1 MVFGSV
7 LARSPVEELSAMRRF
22 SLGSAADRKIVV
34 IELDGARMSVV
45 QMMPDGSSKRNKKE
59 LSSEAEAQAASE
71 RMARELI
78 SRGFVEQVARGSKPT
93 KPGVPASKPAA
104 PVPQPEEPDASYL
117 FADVEAPVATVE
129 PVLSRLSAPPATKAA
144 AETAPKKKKK
154 SGKKK
159 KKANNGDALAKRVLA
174 GAAAFGALL
183 IGFFAYMIYDGF
195 LKPPTIVGT
204 WRGSMIEFETGHAI
218 IHTRY
223 DLILDEKKRAEMT
236 LQEKYTSVGT
246 YSLKGNRLKLSFKD
260 DDGESTE
267 SQYKIALGRS
277 TLDLLDPET
286 GKLVVQLIRFREK
299 PVVGGKPEAPPAPT
313 ELAAGDADK
322 IDKAADERL
331 ASVDFSSKDSAFK
344 IRYPQGWES
353 DTGSRPD
360 NTYSWATV
368 SHDSAKIRIIAD
380 IKGSLM
386 SGSDASREHEEGSE
400 SAPVHV
406 AHELYKK
413 TAAED
418 YGDFNEGKPAVFKG
432 SQLGE
437 GRISVF
443 TAAAEGLFGSKLR
456 GYHVTLLTRD
466 RRVTILC
473 HCPEKEFAK
482 LKPTFLAVCRSL
494 SR

>member
-1 MVFGSV
+1 
-7 LARSPVEELSAMRRF
+7 MRRF
-22 SLGSAADRKIVV
+22 SLGSATDRKIVV
-34 IELDGARMSVV
+34 IELDGTRMSVV

-59 LSSEAEAQAASE
+59 LSSEAEAQGASE

-78 SRGFVEQVARGSKPT
+78 SRGFVEQVARGPKPARPT
-93 KPGVPASKPAA
+93 KPGVPATKPAA
-104 PVPQPEEPDASYL
+104 PAPQHEEPDASYL
-117 FADVEAPVATVE
+117 FADVEAPVATVD

-144 AETAPKKKKK
+144 A
-154 SGKKK
+154 
-159 KKANNGDALAKRVLA
+159 
-174 GAAAFGALL
+174 FGAL
-183 IGFFAYMIYDGF
+183 IISFFGYMIYDGF

-218 IHTRY
+218 FHTRY

-236 LQEKYTSVGT
+236 LQEKYTSVGS

-260 DDGESTE
+260 DDGETTE
-267 SQYKIALGRS
+267 TQYKIALGRS
-277 TLDLLDPET
+277 TLDLLDTET

-299 PVVGGKPEAPPAPT
+299 PVVGGKPKAPPAPT
-313 ELAAGDADK
+313 EFAAGDTDK
-322 IDKAADERL
+322 IDKAADERI
-331 ASVDFSSKDSAFK
+331 ASVEFSPKDSAFK
-344 IRYPQGWES
+344 LRYPQGWES

-386 SGSDASREHEEGSE
+386 SGSDSSREHAEGSE
-400 SAPVHV
+400 FAPVHV

-418 YGDFNEGKPAVFKG
+418 YGDFNESKPAVFKG
-432 SQLGE
+432 AQLGE

-482 LKPTFLAVCRSL
+482 LKPTFLAVCRSI

>member
-1 MVFGSV
+1 
-7 LARSPVEELSAMRRF
+7 MRRF
-22 SLGSAADRKIVV
+22 SLGSATDRKIVV
-34 IELDGARMSVV
+34 IELDGSRMSVV
-45 QMMPDGSSKRNKKE
+45 QMLPDGSSRRNKKE
-59 LSSEAEAQAASE
+59 LSSEVEAQAASE
-71 RMARELI
+71 RMAQELI
-78 SRGFVEQVARGSKPT
+78 SRGFVEQGSRSPKPA
-93 KPGVPASKPAA
+93 KPGALASKPAA
-104 PVPQPEEPDASYL
+104 PAPQREEPDGPYL
-117 FADVEAPVATVE
+117 LADVEAPVAAVE
-129 PVLSRLSAPPATKAA
+129 PVLSRLSAPPGTKAA
-144 AETAPKKKKK
+144 AETEPNKKKKG
-154 SGKKK
+154 GKKK
-159 KKANNGDALAKRVLA
+159 KKAANGDALDKRVLA
-174 GAAAFGALL
+174 GAAAFAALV

-204 WRGSMIEFETGHAI
+204 WRGSMIEFETGHPI

-223 DLILDEKKRAEMT
+223 DLILDETKRAEMT
-236 LQEKYTSVGT
+236 LQEKLTSVGT
-246 YSLKGNRLKLSFKD
+246 YSLQGNRLKLSFKD
-260 DDGESTE
+260 DDGETTE
-267 SQYKIALGRS
+267 TQFKIALGRS
-277 TLDLLDPET
+277 TLDLLDPGT
-286 GKLVVQLIRFREK
+286 GKLVVQLIRSREK
-299 PVVGGKPEAPPAPT
+299 PVVGGKPEAPPAPA
-313 ELAAGDADK
+313 ELAAGDTGK
-322 IDKAADERL
+322 IDKAADERI
-331 ASVDFSSKDSAFK
+331 AAVEFSSKDSAFK
-344 IRYPQGWES
+344 LRYPQGWES

-400 SAPVHV
+400 FAPVHV

-418 YGDFNEGKPAVFKG
+418 YGDFSESKPGVFKG
-432 SQLGE
+432 SGLGE
-437 GRISVF
+437 GRISLF

-473 HCPEKEFAK
+473 HCPEKDFAK

>member
-1 MVFGSV
+1 
-7 LARSPVEELSAMRRF
+7 MRRF
-22 SLGSAADRKIVV
+22 TLGSATDRKIVV
-34 IELDGARMSVV
+34 IEVEGTRMSVI
-45 QMMPDGSSKRNKKE
+45 QMLPDGSSKRNKKE
-59 LSSEAEAQAASE
+59 LSSEVLAQAASE
-71 RMARELI
+71 RMSRELI
-78 SRGFVEQVARGSKPT
+78 SRGFVEQADRGTKPT
-93 KPGVPASKPAA
+93 RPTGPGVPAAKAA
-104 PVPQPEEPDASYL
+104 AQAPEPEEPDAAYL
-117 FADVEAPVATVE
+117 FADIEAPIAIAA
-129 PVLSRLSAPPATKAA
+129 PVLSRLSAAPGTNAATEPAV
-144 AETAPKKKKK
+144 KKKKK

-159 KKANNGDALAKRVLA
+159 KKAANGDALDKRVLA
-174 GAAAFGALL
+174 AAAAFGALM

-204 WRGSMIEFETGHAI
+204 WRGSMTEFETGQAI
-218 IHTRY
+218 VHTKY
-223 DLILDEKKRAEMT
+223 DLILDDQKRAEMT

-246 YSLKGNRLKLSFKD
+246 YSLKGNRLKLNLKD

-267 SQYKIALGRS
+267 TQYKITLARA

-299 PVVGGKPEAPPAPT
+299 PVVAGKPDMPPAPT
-313 ELAAGDADK
+313 EFAAGDKDQ

-331 ASVDFSSKDSAFK
+331 ASVEFSPKDGAFK
-344 IRYPQGWES
+344 VRHPQGWES

-360 NTYSWATV
+360 NSYSWATF

-386 SGSDASREHEEGSE
+386 SGSDSSQEHEAGSE
-400 SAPVHV
+400 FAPVHL
-406 AHELYKK
+406 AHDFYKK

-418 YGDFNEGKPAVFKG
+418 YGDFNESKPTVFKG
-432 SQLGE
+432 SQMGE

-456 GYHVTLLTRD
+456 GNHVTLLTKD

>member
-1 MVFGSV
+1 
-7 LARSPVEELSAMRRF
+7 MRRF
-22 SLGSAADRKIVV
+22 SLGSATDRKIVV
-34 IELDGARMSVV
+34 IELDGTRMSVV

-59 LSSEAEAQAASE
+59 LSSETEAEAASE

-78 SRGFVEQVARGSKPT
+78 SRGFVEQVSRGPKQSGPT
-93 KPGVPASKPAA
+93 KPDVQASKPAA
-104 PVPQPEEPDASYL
+104 LAPQREEPEASYL
-117 FADVEAPVATVE
+117 FADVEAPVAAVE
-129 PVLSRLSAPPATKAA
+129 PVLSRLSAPPAAKAA
-144 AETAPKKKKK
+144 AETVPQKKKKN
-154 SGKKK
+154 GKKK
-159 KKANNGDALAKRVLA
+159 KKAKDGDALDKRVLA
-174 GAAAFGALL
+174 GVAAFGALL

-218 IHTRY
+218 IHTKY

-236 LQEKYTSVGT
+236 LQEKLTSVGT
-246 YSLKGNRLKLSFKD
+246 YSLKGDRLKLSFKD
-260 DDGESTE
+260 DDGEKTE
-267 SQYKIALGRS
+267 TQYKIALGRS
-277 TLDLLDPET
+277 TLDLKDPET
-286 GKLVVQLIRFREK
+286 GKLVVQLIRFRVK
-299 PVVGGKPEAPPAPT
+299 PVVGGKSEAPPAPT
-313 ELAAGDADK
+313 VVAAGDINKFDK
-322 IDKAADERL
+322 SADERI
-331 ASVDFSSKDSAFK
+331 AAVEFSPKDSAFK
-344 IRYPQGWES
+344 LRYPQGWET

-360 NTYSWATV
+360 NTYSWAAV
-368 SHDSAKIRIIAD
+368 SHDSAKIKIIAD

-386 SGSDASREHEEGSE
+386 SGSDSSRVHEEGSE
-400 SAPVHV
+400 FAPVHV

-418 YGDFNEGKPAVFKG
+418 YGDFKEDPPAVFKG

-437 GRISVF
+437 GRISAF

-473 HCPEKEFAK
+473 HCPEKEFGK
-482 LKPTFLAVCRSL
+482 LKPTFLAVCRSI

>member
-1 MVFGSV
+1 LTRLS
-7 LARSPVEELSAMRRF
+7 VEEIPTMRRF
-22 SLGSAADRKIVV
+22 SLGSATDRKIVV

-45 QMMPDGSSKRNKKE
+45 QMMPDGSSKRTAKE
-59 LSSEAEAQAASE
+59 LSSAAEAQAASE
-71 RMARELI
+71 RIARELI
-78 SRGFVEQVARGSKPT
+78 SRGFVERVVNGSKSAKLA
-93 KPGVPASKPAA
+93 KPGVPEPKPAVQA
-104 PVPQPEEPDASYL
+104 DELDGSYL
-117 FADVEAPVATVE
+117 FADEEVPVATVE
-129 PVLSRLSAPPATKAA
+129 PVLSRQSAQPGPKAA
-144 AETAPKKKKK
+144 VEKDPKLKKKG
-154 SGKKK
+154 GKKK
-159 KKANNGDALAKRVLA
+159 KRTADGNALDKRVLA
-174 GAAAFGALL
+174 AVGAFGTLL

-204 WRGSMIEFETGHAI
+204 WRGSMTEFETGHAI
-218 IHTRY
+218 IHTSY
-223 DLILDEKKRAEMT
+223 DLILDEQRRASMT

-246 YSLKGNRLKLSFKD
+246 YFRKGNRLKLTFKD
-260 DDGESTE
+260 EEGATTE
-267 SQYKIALGRS
+267 TQYKIALGRS

-286 GKLVVQLIRFREK
+286 GKLVVQLIRFREPPK
-299 PVVGGKPEAPPAPT
+299 VGGKPETPPAPT
-313 ELAAGDADK
+313 GLAGTDSDPV
-322 IDKAADERL
+322 DKAADERI
-331 ASVDFSSKDSAFK
+331 AAVEFAPKDNAFRL
-344 IRYPQGWES
+344 RYPQGWES

-400 SAPVHV
+400 LAPVHV

-413 TAAED
+413 VAAED
-418 YGDFNEGKPAVFKG
+418 YGDFNESKPAVFKG

-443 TAAAEGLFGSKLR
+443 SAAAEGLFGSKLR
-456 GYHVTLLTRD
+456 GYHVTLLTKD
-466 RRVTILC
+466 RRVTVLC
-473 HCPEKEFAK
+473 HCPEKEFAT